1 MKKEV
6 RHTAKMI
13 NHLKDYHRVP
23 LLFAIV
29 TKSEPLRLITKFH
42 GRKDKS
48 VTLSNLIRKKKLDKP
63 TWLGILKNTI
73 KALDHIHSVDS
84 AQRPE
89 EYQHGHGTA

>member
-6 RHTAKMI
+6 RHKAKMI
-13 NHLKDYHRVP
+13 NHLEDHHRVP

-42 GRKDKS
+42 GHKDKS

-73 KALDHIHSVDS
+73 EALDHIHPVDS
-84 AQRPE
+84 ARPE
-89 EYQHGHGTA
+89 EHKHGDGTA